1 MHNGMLTM
9 SGGQKMGKSLGNVI
23 NIRDALQAYPAEA
36 IRLYLL
42 QNHYRSSLPWSSTAL
57 REALGKL
64 LRLYEA
70 KELALQMNGTEK
82 VDQLLSFYKE
92 PAQNVWDLSQA
103 FTSKF
108 LASLDDDFNTAQAL
122 SHIFELARAV
132 NRLGACK
139 KAKKRAGP
147 LVQPFLETLQVVE
160 QSLGILGA
168 DPQDFETESKQKFLN
183 ELDISK
189 EEIETSLEKRTQA
202 RTDKDWALSDK
213 IRDELSS
220 RGISVMDTPEGMTWK
235 IQL

>member
-1 MHNGMLTM
+1 
-9 SGGQKMGKSLGNVI
+9 
-23 NIRDALQAYPAEA
+23 
-36 IRLYLL
+36 
-42 QNHYRSSLPWSSTAL
+42 SS
-57 REALGKL
+57 
-64 LRLYEA
+64 
-70 KELALQMNGTEK
+70 
-82 VDQLLSFYKE
+82 YKE

-103 FTSKF
+103 FSSKF

-147 LVQPFLETLQVVE
+147 LVHPFLEVLQVVD
-160 QSLGILGA
+160 QALGILGA
-168 DPQDFETESKQKFLN
+168 DPQVFETESKEKFLN

-189 EEIETSLEKRTQA
+189 EEIETSLEERKQA
-202 RTDKDWALSDK
+202 RTNKDWVLSDR

-220 RGISVMDTPEGMTWK
+220 RGIAIMDTPQGMTWK